1 MRKPIH
7 LEELDPKTQTRII
20 GSLHEQGLI
29 QDLRAQGKNS
39 REIID
44 ALARQH
50 AQKRR
55 RTEAKP
61 TKQRPWYIQAFRL
74 WMFTLGY
81 TAFVIGWLLEYGG
94 YYLKRLGEETNKA
107 ARSL

>member
-1 MRKPIH
+1 MRRPIH
-7 LEELDPKTQTRII
+7 LDELDPDTQSRVI

-29 QDLRAQGKNS
+29 AELRAQGKNS

-44 ALARQH
+44 VLARQH
-50 AQKRR
+50 AQRR
-55 RTEAKP
+55 HRAEPKP
-61 TKQRPWYIQAFRL
+61 ERPWYIQAFRL

-81 TAFVIGWLLEYGG
+81 ATFAIGWLLEYGG
-94 YYLKRLGEETNKA
+94 YYLKRLGEEMNKA